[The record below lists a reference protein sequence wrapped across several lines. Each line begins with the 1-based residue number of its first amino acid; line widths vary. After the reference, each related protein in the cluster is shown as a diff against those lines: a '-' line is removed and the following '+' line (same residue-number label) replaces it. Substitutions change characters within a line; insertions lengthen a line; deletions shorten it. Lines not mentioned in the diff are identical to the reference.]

1 MVQLPRCKLHHSK
14 TPFKEETMAEKKKSS
29 WNCMSFTLRI
39 MGITDAIAAVIMFIA
54 LVMILVIYILI
65 VLPFNPE
72 IKTSANW
79 DTMGPFLI
87 TSFVFAFINFLV
99 FAMFAVWQCQM
110 KTKAKKPIVAEL
122 IYILG
127 LEGKQEPDDG
137 PAELKKAESD
147 LSIYGFGHTEDQ
159 KWTFAGRK
167 PAAAGPPTRR
177 ETETSEVVS
186 PEDKQAAEAK
196 K

>member
-1 MVQLPRCKLHHSK
+1 
-14 TPFKEETMAEKKKSS
+14 MAEKKEKSS

-39 MGITDAIAAVIMFIA
+39 MGITDAIIAVIMFVA
-54 LVMILVIYILI
+54 LIMILVVYILI
-65 VLPFNPE
+65 KLPFNPE
-72 IKTSANW
+72 IRTSANW
-79 DTMGPFLI
+79 KSLEPYLI
-87 TSFVFAFINFLV
+87 CSFVFAFINVVV
-99 FAMFAVWQCQM
+99 FGMFSVWQWQM

-127 LEGKQEPDDG
+127 LEGTQAPDEG
-137 PAELKKAESD
+137 PAELKKADSD

-167 PAAAGPPTRR
+167 PAVAGPPTRR

-186 PEDKQAAEAK
+186 PEEKQAAEAK

>member
-1 MVQLPRCKLHHSK
+1 MPSAKGKAK
-14 TPFKEETMAEKKKSS
+14 TAAKKKAP
-29 WNCMSFTLRI
+29 LK
-39 MGITDAIAAVIMFIA
+39 GVK
-54 LVMILVIYILI
+54 
-65 VLPFNPE
+65 
-72 IKTSANW
+72 KT
-79 DTMGPFLI
+79 T
-87 TSFVFAFINFLV
+87 
-99 FAMFAVWQCQM
+99 